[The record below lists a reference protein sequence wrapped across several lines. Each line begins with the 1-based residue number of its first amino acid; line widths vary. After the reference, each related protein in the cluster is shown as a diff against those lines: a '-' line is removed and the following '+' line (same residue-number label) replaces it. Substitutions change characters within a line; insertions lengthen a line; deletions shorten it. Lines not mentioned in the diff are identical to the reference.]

1 MISNIDKTESER
13 LNQKLRDIVTGKYQ
27 SPAKQRNNFFSTNL
41 NHVQNED
48 SNLSIV
54 PNGTKDSNGVKHYT
68 LEKNAPAYLP
78 GAEKLFTV
86 RNNIVENQIKSIN
99 KQSERN
105 EYYTQKYK
113 DTPKT
118 YEGYMNHA
126 AYVGDDEKRWL
137 EEQAAQYATA
147 DDLKKKY
154 NENNAEMVY
163 LSKAQDNLL
172 NKMKEVDEGG
182 IEYGKYA
189 NKYGKLQIQRD
200 EIALEQKTLPYKISE
215 QARITA
221 INERNKYYSEKYK
234 DTPKTYEGYMK
245 HAQYVSSDEREWLE
259 KQAEQYATPEDYK
272 KEADKASADYNYLN
286 SIKADVQGNGGVAS
300 NKLEDLISEANT
312 NYNKYKSSARKKE
325 YEEKTKDIIEGDARV
340 RSIVQQ
346 YYAYQKNS
354 EQRKSDNGEAVRID
368 LKSGNKYTP
377 EQEQRIVENFN
388 NLANEGYDPKALYTY
403 YDRAMQEQASIENL
417 QKIQQDAM
425 NNPVGASAWSV
436 LDNAVGSVGDAFKYI
451 GAGIAEGVTGEYQWI
466 NTYDT
471 AAARVNTVRSTVSDK
486 IGADI
491 GNETAGKVASFLYQT
506 GMSLADFAAT
516 LPLNLVPGVGTG
528 LQMVLL
534 STEAGTAAAK
544 DAYEN
549 TGKAS
554 NALMTGVAAGIA
566 EAFFE
571 KFSIENLKAFEAVS
585 PDSLKSVLKNA
596 GKQMFT
602 EASEEGLTTI
612 ANTMTDCIINGNM
625 SSIALEYQGYIDEG
639 YTKEEA
645 TAKCA
650 ENFGKQVLLDAAGGA
665 VSGGVLGGT
674 VSGIS
679 YAKGKINSN
688 IDMKKSAEEIGK
700 EVMSDE
706 NFDINLLLEQAKNSS
721 NEKAENIA
729 KSIEK
734 KMSGNKNYKVNSV
747 DVGNLMKLIGAES
760 LKNTISENTDVKND
774 GVAANEENINTISKE
789 EITEHIKYN
798 FGNSHKNGITATDNK
813 GKSVVIVGFE
823 SSARYYGEADNK
835 VRVIA
840 DDGRVYNADS
850 LTFNLP
856 EYQSLINAAKN
867 FDTNGAGTL
876 VQEYGDYVNYKGK
889 ESNINNYIDTFTQ
902 LYEAGKMGAR
912 YNRVAAMKY
921 YGKYIDAIGPQRA
934 MLAVEAGNKD
944 SDLFFNNEEK
954 LARIDRSS
962 NVKANVYVEKSA
974 EETVNLNEGTRLA
987 LEKLSEM
994 TGKEIILT
1002 ADMDENGRI
1011 DFRNGKIYI
1020 RASLDGNYIL
1030 PVAMHESMHSFRR
1043 ESPKDYRLI
1052 RNFVVDYL
1060 YASGHDVM
1068 KMADNVKINYGD
1080 RLTTNEDCIEEI
1092 VCNSIMA
1099 IAGDESAMHKALQ
1112 VAKADEGVLQKLA
1125 NAIKN
1130 LASKI
1135 KEFIITHTTNEAA
1148 QAFVNDVKALDK
1160 LAEMFSDAADNIKA
1174 KSEEVITN
1182 EQKNNTG
1189 KGVEN
1194 VKYSIDKHFAEKY
1207 DKWDKKSTGF
1217 AFRVGSTS
1225 RVLRKLGVN
1234 NKDIT
1239 WDSSKIIKIKEKHPE
1254 MTDSIIKQVPNIL
1267 ENPII
1272 VMESNTVNGR
1282 LVLFGDVYDSK
1293 NNPVLVA
1300 LELNPTDRGGKNLN
1314 VIKVAS
1320 AYGKEK
1326 NLQNFINKSKILY
1339 VEPNKKR
1346 THMWL
1351 RVNRLQLPLL
1361 SSSTYGFFNNSISQN
1376 SKNVNTKN
1384 DESSNDIKYSMGGL
1398 KAETADKS
1406 ALEKAMELEKDG
1418 TDSEKIRK
1426 ETGWFKGYDGK
1437 WRFEIDNSELEFKT
1451 DIEKNRAAAIELA
1464 KMKVKSAELEEKIV
1478 NNTATKAEENEYY
1491 NLDEKMIEYRKGVK
1505 LSDVINHPKLFEAYP
1520 QLKNVDVYYEISSV
1534 NRGVYSS
1541 NGNVIMLNP
1550 MHTIDE
1556 QKEAIIHEIQHAIQR
1571 IEDFANGSNLE
1582 YWKNLGY
1589 SDEEAMAMYYNTA
1602 GEREARDVSARRDY
1616 NAEQRKNIR
1625 PDIDRKDVVFAN
1637 SGDPVYSADENI
1649 MQNDFE
1655 EKVDQIENN
1664 TYNSNDVVIMGRTPK
1679 VLQDIGFNSLPVA
1692 MTKNHIYS
1700 VAVSEARA
1708 KNEGRYKKNTNY
1720 HDLGFNT
1727 VKQIYNKISDPLMVI
1742 AHPDFTNKESRDST
1756 HKVIALVDLSV
1767 NNKQVIAP
1775 IVVDFESRYNKKII
1789 DVNLVATYFNKNNIH
1804 DLIKEAIAL
1813 ENNNQVGFY
1822 YLDKKRTQSIIKQKG
1837 YQLPSVLN
1845 NLSSNIIIRKID
1857 SNVNKKINK
1866 ITQSKQFVRWFGD
1879 WQNSPKSASKVVD
1892 GNGEPLVVYHQT
1904 GNDFTVF
1911 DTKHTGAGEF
1921 DSEMPTGIFMKPT
1934 SDNIGLSGNKQMALY
1949 ANIRNPLTVNNRAEL
1964 VRFYEQNID
1973 GYKEARDYIS
1983 SIDSEYKQKYEQAE
1997 AEEDAEY
2004 SKLWTAREQGKI
2016 TEDEYQKAIESN
2028 ALDEL
2033 EEEWHNKVNEASK
2046 EAKSLI
2052 DDYFRNSNYDGV
2064 IVNNDVG
2071 SFGRST
2077 KTYIAFENT
2086 QVKSA
2091 TDNIGTFDGKNP
2103 DIRYSI
2109 DDTKQEEVDFRK
2121 ALTRE
2126 EWASFYS
2133 SLNKYNQRD
2142 NLKISKNGIL
2152 IPDEH
2157 NTQDYKLVYY
2167 NGNYQSPKVLAV
2179 YKLKNFDYTIHDNQ
2193 MDFEELLN
2201 ELRRSDENDKYAKA
2215 ILANNTKVF
2224 GTVFERYGGHGWVT
2238 IDNTRESVSDR
2249 RNIKETADGAGT
2261 YENSEREVSGGLS
2274 EDKISDI
2281 RYAID
2286 DTLNDWLDDLP
2297 EGIDYEKVVEKN
2309 PVVAVAKIYNSAS
2322 KTAESGL
2329 RQSQNVRLEEKD
2341 YLRIADK
2348 IMDKYGIKGKYNPNY
2363 KQELA
2368 EQLTG
2373 FIEHI
2378 GEKGS
2383 NFTDVF
2389 EELVNDCKGGILLS
2403 GEYDTTLMKDERE
2416 FVLDLIHDKTLFI
2429 RPRDIQQ
2436 IEEDYGSVANYRKKM
2451 FGKTNVAIK
2460 TKESGRGYYI
2470 EDVIALVE
2478 EYYPYLLDENADG
2491 DMGYL
2496 WLENLVNNV
2505 LKPKYKNP
2513 YFDGENSFYE
2523 TPETATVQ
2531 MAFDCTTE
2539 IINQKTSRFKADKRA
2554 DKKLIRKLE
2563 TSQKEAVKLATEL
2576 AATKNKQYRQELK
2589 EAKERN
2595 TELWKT
2601 NSELRQQK
2609 NEEHRKRV
2617 EHARQMFRKNIKEK
2631 QKTREQR
2638 NKNAELRKQ
2647 NEAYRAI
2654 VASNYRTI
2662 REEYNEG
2669 RNKTLYIQKLG
2680 RMCDRLTKRLDGKAR
2695 NNEYIPDSLKGPIVD
2710 VLRCFTAKNAK
2721 GDTPAVFG
2729 EWNRIK
2735 EVGDRVADLEREY
2748 AKLNSGKNPKL
2759 DNQPASFFDITSI
2772 HYKADVM
2779 ERLSEL
2785 SQKLKGRNIYTLTS
2799 DELYAIYDTMQE
2811 LEESLKDA
2819 VQIIVDGKKQNFMAL
2834 ANTAIEE
2841 VKNNKSITDYSK
2853 MRNVVAAPFKQ
2864 LGKSYIT
2871 THLDPVRYGRM
2882 LSNYNDDSIIY
2893 KMFSDLHKGENH
2905 AIALQHEA
2913 ISRIKEVTIK
2923 YSDEVKKIQN
2933 EDVKEFDFRDVETGR
2948 RVPITQG
2955 VLLAI
2960 YLTDRQKSGHI
2971 HLLGGTDVS
2980 YGNKAKHFTVLPNFE
2995 LDNMKLKRTAKE
3007 HPNKVRF
3014 TASDLQNIES
3024 YVEKN
3029 KVLMELA
3036 SAISEVYNQTL
3047 KQEINEVSM
3056 AKYGMKIA
3064 TVKNYYPLQVY
3075 GDAGKYEKV
3084 LETESYDTRLKSRGF
3099 TKKREWSSTPIVI
3112 EDALR
3117 KYVKQ
3122 VREVSEYCGM
3132 VIPIENF
3139 KKVYN
3144 YSDGTQTLHS
3154 TIKDRYGVTAEH
3166 YIDKLI
3172 GDLQQRADTID
3183 NTFLDK
3189 IQSNF
3194 MGMKIAFNFGSMI
3207 KQVSAFPLANRYFGA
3222 KNVSLAAMNLF
3233 RNKVDFDLYDKYTSY
3248 LWYRKEGNGT
3258 VVGELSREMSLVN
3271 KWQDTFDFVGK
3282 MDNRVVASLLYAAEL
3297 HVEQTT
3303 DLKKGT
3309 DAFYREVARQ
3319 FEKCIDETQ
3328 PNNMVTSKPQYLRNK
3343 NLRRLS
3349 LNAFRSQNMA
3359 IGNTIFDSF
3368 FEMKAR
3374 MADDK
3379 INSTAESK
3387 ATKKAAVLK
3396 FVSCCSGAI
3405 SANLLL
3411 GALSLLSSICLY
3423 HRWDDLFDDEGNISA
3438 KNIGFSYIN
3447 EVLNGIF
3454 GSFAMGDYL
3463 YSAVSSVIDIGKT
3476 YYGLQ
3481 VMNVDSINDMVN
3493 DLISGK
3499 ALDALKTLLDCLG
3512 IPGTNFARFGSSIY
3526 AYYNDVAKG
3535 SGRIITDSKGNVV
3548 TDYLHYYIVED
3559 KKDGNSSR
3567 AEHYENMWKEI
3578 LIEEKGKTESE
3589 ATDYI
3594 KSKIVT
3600 ALSADDD
3607 IEEAGVAKANGN
3619 LADYEKYRQ
3628 KVIDYGFDSKD
3639 VQKAIDRFIKSE
3651 AKLVSEIEDNEDRK
3665 QELIDNGFNEKGA
3678 EFVINKINESKSY
3691 DETGSTSVFDDTSE
3705 ENELVMYS
3713 YSDLFD
3719 ALINGDTENYS
3730 MIENYLIEK
3739 GGKTKQEIKSAMRS
3753 TSRTDKLWGEYIEAS
3768 TGNDRQRTRELVTQ
3782 LTRIYGSWENAKTA
3796 LKKYQNKIK

>member
-86 RNNIVENQIKSIN
+86 RNNIVKNQIESIN

-105 EYYTQKYK
+105 EYYTQ
-113 DTPKT
+113 
-118 YEGYMNHA
+118 
-126 AYVGDDEKRWL
+126 
-137 EEQAAQYATA
+137 
-147 DDLKKKY
+147 
-154 NENNAEMVY
+154 
-163 LSKAQDNLL
+163 
-172 NKMKEVDEGG
+172 
-182 IEYGKYA
+182 
-189 NKYGKLQIQRD
+189 
-200 EIALEQKTLPYKISE
+200 
-215 QARITA
+215 
-221 INERNKYYSEKYK
+221 KYK

-259 KQAEQYATPEDYK
+259 KQAEQYATAEDYKKEADKAKADYNYYKNLYVKNTEKTIDALAIQKQAGFLDSGAKIEKRMNEARDSERIAESKGKEKYYEEKYKDTPKTYEGYMQYAPYVGEEERQWLESQADEFATSEDYK

-354 EQRKSDNGEAVRID
+354 EQRKSDNDEAVRID

-451 GAGIAEGVTGEYQWI
+451 GAGIAEEVTGEYQWI

-471 AAARVNTVRSTVSDK
+471 AAARVNTVRSTVSEK

-612 ANTMTDCIINGNM
+612 ANTLTDSIINGNM

-679 YAKGKINSN
+679 YAKGKINTN

-721 NEKAENIA
+721 NEKAESIA

-734 KMSGNKNYKVNSV
+734 KMSKNENYKVDSV

-774 GVAANEENINTISKE
+774 GVTANEENINTISKE

-856 EYQSLINAAKN
+856 EYQSLMNAAKN

-876 VQEYGDYVNYKGK
+876 VQEYGDYVNFKGK
-889 ESNINNYIDTFTQ
+889 ESDINNYIDTFTQ

-974 EETVNLNEGTRLA
+974 EEMVNLDEGTRLA

-1043 ESPKDYRLI
+1043 ESSKDYRLI

-1160 LAEMFSDAADNIKA
+1160 LAEMFSNAADNIKA

-1189 KGVEN
+1189 KGVES

-1207 DKWDKKSTGF
+1207 DKWDKKSRIISF
-1217 AFRVGSTS
+1217 SVGSTS
-1225 RVLRKLGVN
+1225 SVLRKLGVD
-1234 NKDIT
+1234 NKKIT

-1300 LELNPTDRGGKNLN
+1300 LELNPTEKGGKSLN

-1351 RVNRLQLPLL
+1351 KVNRLQLPLL

-1556 QKEAIIHEIQHAIQR
+1556 QKEAIIHEIQHAIQG
-1571 IEDFANGSNLE
+1571 IENFANGSNLE

-1602 GEREARDVSARRDY
+1602 GEREARDASARRDY

-1637 SGDPVYSADENI
+1637 SGDAGYLTDKDFTKYDNLETLDDKEIKVYNKRGWAYGLFNREDMKLLNEKFSELDRRLNSRTDNMLADGTRIVE
-1649 MQNDFE
+1649 
-1655 EKVDQIENN
+1655 VNN
-1664 TYNSNDVVIMGRTPK
+1664 KIVSIGGTYNDPE
-1679 VLQDIGFNSLPVA
+1679 
-1692 MTKNHIYS
+1692 IYS
-1700 VAVSEARA
+1700 VFEINAYHEYEAERIKDDIKYVQTGNGRNRYSFEELGKLIENYKGKENVRFYSSTDYSYIRGRTEKGARA
-1708 KNEGRYKKNTNY
+1708 ISTGDFSRYGY
-1720 HDLGFNT
+1720 
-1727 VKQIYNKISDPLMVI
+1727 
-1742 AHPDFTNKESRDST
+1742 NKES
-1756 HKVIALVDLSV
+1756 
-1767 NNKQVIAP
+1767 
-1775 IVVDFESRYNKKII
+1775 
-1789 DVNLVATYFNKNNIH
+1789 NIR
-1804 DLIKEAIAL
+1804 
-1813 ENNNQVGFY
+1813 G
-1822 YLDKKRTQSIIKQKG
+1822 
-1837 YQLPSVLN
+1837 
-1845 NLSSNIIIRKID
+1845 
-1857 SNVNKKINK
+1857 
-1866 ITQSKQFVRWFGD
+1866 
-1879 WQNSPKSASKVVD
+1879 
-1892 GNGEPLVVYHQT
+1892 
-1904 GNDFTVF
+1904 
-1911 DTKHTGAGEF
+1911 
-1921 DSEMPTGIFMKPT
+1921 T
-1934 SDNIGLSGNKQMALY
+1934 SD
-1949 ANIRNPLTVNNRAEL
+1949 ANAKGEVSA
-1964 VRFYEQNID
+1964 VQ
-1973 GYKEARDYIS
+1973 
-1983 SIDSEYKQKYEQAE
+1983 
-1997 AEEDAEY
+1997 
-2004 SKLWTAREQGKI
+2004 
-2016 TEDEYQKAIESN
+2016 
-2028 ALDEL
+2028 LDEDTSDI
-2033 EEEWHNKVNEASK
+2033 K
-2046 EAKSLI
+2046 
-2052 DDYFRNSNYDGV
+2052 Y
-2064 IVNNDVG
+2064 
-2071 SFGRST
+2071 
-2077 KTYIAFENT
+2077 
-2086 QVKSA
+2086 A
-2091 TDNIGTFDGKNP
+2091 TD
-2103 DIRYSI
+2103 
-2109 DDTKQEEVDFRK
+2109 DT
-2121 ALTRE
+2121 
-2126 EWASFYS
+2126 
-2133 SLNKYNQRD
+2133 
-2142 NLKISKNGIL
+2142 I
-2152 IPDEH
+2152 
-2157 NTQDYKLVYY
+2157 
-2167 NGNYQSPKVLAV
+2167 
-2179 YKLKNFDYTIHDNQ
+2179 
-2193 MDFEELLN
+2193 
-2201 ELRRSDENDKYAKA
+2201 
-2215 ILANNTKVF
+2215 
-2224 GTVFERYGGHGWVT
+2224 
-2238 IDNTRESVSDR
+2238 
-2249 RNIKETADGAGT
+2249 
-2261 YENSEREVSGGLS
+2261 
-2274 EDKISDI
+2274 
-2281 RYAID
+2281 
-2286 DTLNDWLDDLP
+2286 NDWLDDESTP
-2297 EGIDYEKVVEKN
+2297 QGIDFDKAVEKN
-2309 PVVAVAKIYNSAS
+2309 PVIAVAKIYKSAAQ
-2322 KTAESGL
+2322 TAKSGL
-2329 RQSQNVRLEEKD
+2329 AQGKNVKLDEKE
-2341 YLRIADK
+2341 YLRIAGS
-2348 IMDKYGIKGKYNPNY
+2348 IMQTYGIKGKYNPNY
-2363 KQELA
+2363 KKELA
-2368 EQLTG
+2368 SQLKN
-2373 FIEHI
+2373 FVDSI
-2378 GEKGS
+2378 GKKDA
-2383 NFTDVF
+2383 NFTDLF

-2403 GEYDTTLMKDERE
+2403 GEYDTTLMREERE
-2416 FVLDLIHDKTLFI
+2416 FVLDMLQGKVLLIK
-2429 RPRDIQQ
+2429 PRDVQQ
-2436 IEEDYGSVANYRKKM
+2436 IEKDYGSVANYRKKM
-2451 FGKTNVAIK
+2451 FGKTYVAVK
-2460 TKESGRGYYI
+2460 NKESGKGYYI
-2470 EDVIALVE
+2470 EDVITHIE
-2478 EYYPYLLDENADG
+2478 ENYPYLLNENADG

-2496 WLENLVNNV
+2496 WLEDLVNNV

-2513 YFDGENSFYE
+2513 YFEGENSFYE
-2523 TPETATVQ
+2523 TPETAAIQ
-2531 MAFDCTTE
+2531 MAFECASE
-2539 IINQKTSRFKADKRA
+2539 IINAKTEKLKADTKA
-2554 DKKLIRKLE
+2554 DKKLIKEIE
-2563 TSQKEAVKLATEL
+2563 TSQKEAINIATEI
-2576 AATKNKQYRQELK
+2576 AEAKNKQYRQELK

-2595 TELWKT
+2595 IKLWKR
-2601 NSELRQQK
+2601 NAKLSQEK
-2609 NEEHRKRV
+2609 KEEHRKRV
-2617 EHARQMFRKNIKEK
+2617 EHSRELFSRLNKEK
-2631 QKTREQR
+2631 SKVRVEKNKNVYR
-2638 NKNAELRKQ
+2638 NKII
-2647 NEAYRAI
+2647 EAQKAI
-2654 VASNYRTI
+2654 IASHYKTI
-2662 REEYNEG
+2662 REEYNEN
-2669 RNKTLYIQKLG
+2669 REKTLYLNKLG
-2680 RMCDRLTKRLDGKAR
+2680 KMCDRLTKRLDGKAK
-2695 NNEYIPDSLKGPIVD
+2695 NNEYIPDNLKGPIID
-2710 VLRCFTAKNAK
+2710 VLSCFTVKNAKNA
-2721 GDTPAVFG
+2721 TPGYFG
-2729 EWNRIK
+2729 EWNRLK
-2735 EVGDRVADLEREY
+2735 EVGERVAELESAYRE
-2748 AKLNSGKNPKL
+2748 LNKDKSANEEKSKS
-2759 DNQPASFFDITSI
+2759 SFIDIESI
-2772 HYKADVM
+2772 HYKVGVM
-2779 ERLSEL
+2779 KQLEN
-2785 SQKLKGRNIYTLTS
+2785 LKALVKGHNIYTLTS
-2799 DELYAIYDTMQE
+2799 NELVAIYDTMQM
-2811 LEESLKDA
+2811 LDESLKDA
-2819 VQIIVDGKKQNFMAL
+2819 VQIIVDGRKQNFMVL
-2834 ANTAIEE
+2834 ADEAMQE
-2841 VKNNKSITDYSK
+2841 VKNNKARVDYSK
-2853 MRNVVAAPFKQ
+2853 MKNVLAAPAKQ
-2864 LGKSYIT
+2864 LGKSFVA

-2882 LSNYNDDSIIY
+2882 LSNYHDDSIIY
-2893 KMFSDLHKGENH
+2893 KLFSGLHEGENK
-2905 AIALQHEA
+2905 AITIQQKA
-2913 ISRIKEVTIK
+2913 ISRIKEVTLKYEKEIK
-2923 YSDEVKKIQN
+2923 GIQN
-2933 EDVKEFDFRDVETGR
+2933 EDVKEFDFRDAVTGK
-2948 RVPITQG
+2948 RVPITKG

-2971 HLLGGTDVS
+2971 HLLGGTEET
-2980 YGNKAKHFTVLPNFE
+2980 YANKAGHYTVLPNLE
-2995 LDNMKLKRTAKE
+2995 LSNKNLKRTANE
-3007 HPNKVRF
+3007 NSHKVRF
-3014 TASDLQNIES
+3014 NVESLKRIEKYVQND
-3024 YVEKN
+3024 

-3036 SAISEVYNQTL
+3036 TAISEVYNQTL

-3064 TVKNYYPLQVY
+3064 TVKDYYPLQVY
-3075 GDAGKYEKV
+3075 RDAGKYEKN
-3084 LETESYDTRLKSRGF
+3084 LETEFHDTRLKSRGF
-3099 TKKREWSSTPIVI
+3099 TKQRQWSATPIVI
-3112 EDALR
+3112 DDALR
-3117 KYVKQ
+3117 NFVKQ
-3122 VREVSEYCGM
+3122 VKSVSEYCGLL
-3132 VIPIENF
+3132 IPIENF

-3144 YSDGTQTLHS
+3144 YSDGSATLHS
-3154 TIKDRYGVTAEH
+3154 TIKERYGVSAEH

-3172 GDLQQRADTID
+3172 GDLQNRADTTDRTI
-3183 NTFLDK
+3183 LDK

-3233 RNKVDFDLYDKYTSY
+3233 RNKVDFDLYNKYTSY

-3258 VVGELSREMSLVN
+3258 VIGELSKEMSLTN
-3271 KWQDTFDFVGK
+3271 KGMGFLDIVSK
-3282 MDNRVVASLLYAAEL
+3282 MDNRVVSSLLYAAEL

-3319 FEKCIDETQ
+3319 FEKCIDESQ
-3328 PNNMVTSKPQYLRNK
+3328 PNNMITSKPQYLRNK
-3343 NLRRLS
+3343 ALRLLS

-3359 IGNTIFDSF
+3359 IGNTMLDSF
-3368 FEMKAR
+3368 LEMKAR
-3374 MADDK
+3374 MNDYK
-3379 INSTAESK
+3379 NNSTVEA
-3387 ATKKAAVLK
+3387 KKARKEAILK
-3396 FVSCCSGAI
+3396 FVSCCAGAFC
-3405 SANLLL
+3405 SHLLL
-3411 GALSLLSSICLY
+3411 AALSLLSMAGLY

-3438 KNIGFSYIN
+3438 KNIGLSYIN

-3463 YSAVSSVIDIGKT
+3463 YDAVSSAIDKDKT
-3476 YYGLQ
+3476 FYGLQ
-3481 VMNVDSINDMVN
+3481 VMSVDSINDMIQNITSGKYWEFLKVFADCVGVPWTN
-3493 DLISGK
+3493 ISRLRISGM
-3499 ALDALKTLLDCLG
+3499 AYLKDL
-3512 IPGTNFARFGSSIY
+3512 TN
-3526 AYYNDVAKG
+3526 
-3535 SGRIITDSKGNVV
+3535 GRIITDNKGNVN

-3559 KKDGNSSR
+3559 KKSGNDTR

-3678 EFVINKINESKSY
+3678 EFVINKINESKSD

>member
-54 PNGTKDSNGVKHYT
+54 PNGMKDSNGVKHYT

-86 RNNIVENQIKSIN
+86 RNNIVENQIESIN

-215 QARITA
+215 QARITE
-221 INERNKYYSEKYK
+221 INERNKFYSEKYK
-234 DTPKTYEGYMK
+234 DTPKTYEGYM
-245 HAQYVSSDEREWLE
+245 QYAPYVGEEERQWLE
-259 KQAEQYATPEDYK
+259 SQADEFATSEDYRKSAEKAQGELNYLTHLSHITGFKAEITGDKSAYNPKVQNRIEDADAKVKEYKDKAEQ
-272 KEADKASADYNYLN
+272 
-286 SIKADVQGNGGVAS
+286 
-300 NKLEDLISEANT
+300 
-312 NYNKYKSSARKKE
+312 KE

-354 EQRKSDNGEAVRID
+354 EQRKSDNDEAVRID

-436 LDNAVGSVGDAFKYI
+436 LDNVVGSVGDAFKYI
-451 GAGIAEGVTGEYQWI
+451 GAGIAEDVTGEKQWI

-491 GNETAGKVASFLYQT
+491 GNETAGKVSSFLYQT

-534 STEAGTAAAK
+534 SSEAGTAAAK
-544 DAYEN
+544 ESYDN
-549 TGKAS
+549 TGSASKALS
-554 NALMTGVAAGIA
+554 TGIWAGIA

-571 KFSIENLKAFEAVS
+571 KFSIEKTKYFASVT
-585 PDSLKSVLKNA
+585 PDSVKSIFKNA

-602 EASEEGLTTI
+602 ELTEEGLTTI
-612 ANTMTDCIINGNM
+612 ANTMTDCIINGDM

-639 YTKEEA
+639 YTKDEA

-650 ENFGKQVLLDAAGGA
+650 GSFVKQVLLDAAGGA

-679 YAKGKINSN
+679 YAKGKINTN

-721 NEKAENIA
+721 NEKAESIA

-774 GVAANEENINTISKE
+774 GVTANEGNINTVSKE

-856 EYQSLINAAKN
+856 EYQSLMNAAKN

-876 VQEYGDYVNYKGK
+876 VQEYGDYVNFKGK
-889 ESNINNYIDTFTQ
+889 ESDINNYIDTFTQ

-1160 LAEMFSDAADNIKA
+1160 LAEMFSNAADNIKA

-1194 VKYSIDKHFAEKY
+1194 VKYSINKGFAKEY
-1207 DKWDKKSTGF
+1207 DNWDKKSTGF
-1217 AFRVGSTS
+1217 AFKVGTTST
-1225 RVLRKLGVN
+1225 VLHKLGVN
-1234 NKDIT
+1234 NKTIY
-1239 WDSSKIIKIKEKHPE
+1239 WDATKIKKIKEKHPE

-1272 VMESNTVNGR
+1272 VMESNTVSGR

-1300 LELNPTDRGGKNLN
+1300 LELNPTEKGGKSLN
-1314 VIKVAS
+1314 IIKIAS
-1320 AYGKEK
+1320 AYGKDVD
-1326 NLQNFINKSKILY
+1326 LQGFINKSKILY
-1339 VEPNKKR
+1339 VEPNKER
-1346 THMWL
+1346 THNWL
-1351 RVNRLQLPLL
+1351 SVNRLKLPLP
-1361 SSSTYGFFNNSISQN
+1361 STRFGFFNNSISQN
-1376 SKNVNTKN
+1376 SQNVNTKN

-1556 QKEAIIHEIQHAIQR
+1556 QKEAIIHEIQHAIQG
-1571 IEDFANGSNLE
+1571 IENFANGSNLE

-1637 SGDPVYSADENI
+1637 SGDAGYSADENI

-1911 DTKHTGAGEF
+1911 DTKHTGAGAF

-1973 GYKEARDYIS
+1973 GYKEAREDINN
-1983 SIDSEYKQKYEQAE
+1983 IDSEYEQKYENAE
-1997 AEEDAEY
+1997 AEADAEY

-2028 ALDEL
+2028 KLDEL
-2033 EEEWHNKVNEASK
+2033 EEEWHNKANEASK
-2046 EAKSLI
+2046 KAKSLI

-2077 KTYIAFENT
+2077 KTYIAFSNT

-2091 TDNIGTFDGKNP
+2091 TDNIGTFDGKN
-2103 DIRYSI
+2103 
-2109 DDTKQEEVDFRK
+2109 
-2121 ALTRE
+2121 
-2126 EWASFYS
+2126 
-2133 SLNKYNQRD
+2133 
-2142 NLKISKNGIL
+2142 
-2152 IPDEH
+2152 
-2157 NTQDYKLVYY
+2157 
-2167 NGNYQSPKVLAV
+2167 
-2179 YKLKNFDYTIHDNQ
+2179 
-2193 MDFEELLN
+2193 
-2201 ELRRSDENDKYAKA
+2201 
-2215 ILANNTKVF
+2215 
-2224 GTVFERYGGHGWVT
+2224 
-2238 IDNTRESVSDR
+2238 
-2249 RNIKETADGAGT
+2249 
-2261 YENSEREVSGGLS
+2261 
-2274 EDKISDI
+2274 SDI
-2281 RYAID
+2281 RYAVD
-2286 DTLNDWLDDLP
+2286 DTINDWLDDESTP
-2297 EGIDYEKVVEKN
+2297 QGIDYEKAVEKN
-2309 PVVAVAKIYNSAS
+2309 PVIAVAKIYKSAAQ
-2322 KTAESGL
+2322 TAKSGL
-2329 RQSQNVRLEEKD
+2329 AQGKNVKLDEKE
-2341 YLRIADK
+2341 YLRIAGS
-2348 IMDKYGIKGKYNPNY
+2348 IMQTYGIKGKYNPNY
-2363 KQELA
+2363 KKELA
-2368 EQLTG
+2368 SQLKN
-2373 FIEHI
+2373 FVDSI
-2378 GEKGS
+2378 GKKDA
-2383 NFTDVF
+2383 NFTDLF
-2389 EELVNDCKGGILLS
+2389 EEFVNDCKGGILLS
-2403 GEYDTTLMKDERE
+2403 GEYDTTLMREERE

-2429 RPRDIQQ
+2429 RPRDIQL
-2436 IEEDYGSVANYRKKM
+2436 IEEDYGSIANYRKKM
-2451 FGKTNVAIK
+2451 FGKTYVAVK
-2460 TKESGRGYYI
+2460 NKESGKGYYI
-2470 EDVIALVE
+2470 EDVITHIE
-2478 EYYPYLLDENADG
+2478 ENYPYLLNENADG

-2496 WLENLVNNV
+2496 WLEDLVNNV

-2513 YFDGENSFYE
+2513 YFEGENSFYE
-2523 TPETATVQ
+2523 TPETAAIQ
-2531 MAFDCTTE
+2531 MAFECASE
-2539 IINQKTSRFKADKRA
+2539 IINAKAEKLKADTKA
-2554 DKKLIRKLE
+2554 DKKLIKEFE
-2563 TSQKEAVKLATEL
+2563 TSQKEAINIATEI
-2576 AATKNKQYRQELK
+2576 AEAKNKQYRQELK

-2595 TELWKT
+2595 IKLWKR
-2601 NSELRQQK
+2601 NAKLSQEK
-2609 NEEHRKRV
+2609 KEEHRKRV
-2617 EHARQMFRKNIKEK
+2617 EHSRELFSRLNKEK
-2631 QKTREQR
+2631 SKVRVEK
-2638 NKNAELRKQ
+2638 NKNAYRNKII
-2647 NEAYRAI
+2647 EAQKAI
-2654 VASNYRTI
+2654 IASHYKTI

-2669 RNKTLYIQKLG
+2669 RNKTEYLHKLG
-2680 RMCDRLTKRLDGKAR
+2680 RMCDRLTKRLDGKAK
-2695 NNEYIPDSLKGPIVD
+2695 NNEYIPDNLKGPIID
-2710 VLRCFTAKNAK
+2710 VLSCFNVKDAKNA
-2721 GDTPAVFG
+2721 TPGYFG

-2735 EVGDRVADLEREY
+2735 EVGERVDELAKEYNNMKPEPTPSTDLE
-2748 AKLNSGKNPKL
+2748 KNLEKKEKEKPQ
-2759 DNQPASFFDITSI
+2759 NTFIDIESI
-2772 HYKADVM
+2772 SYKEPVNK
-2779 ERLSEL
+2779 
-2785 SQKLKGRNIYTLTS
+2785 QLKNLAEMLEGQNIYTLTS
-2799 DELYAIYDTMQE
+2799 HELSAIYDTMKM
-2811 LEESLKDA
+2811 LDESLRDA
-2819 VQIIVDGKKQNFMAL
+2819 VQIIVDGRKQNFKEL
-2834 ANTAIEE
+2834 ANEAMQE
-2841 VKNNKSITDYSK
+2841 VKNNKARVDYSK
-2853 MRNVVAAPFKQ
+2853 MKNVLAAPAKQ
-2864 LGKSYIT
+2864 LGKSFVA

-2882 LSNYNDDSIIY
+2882 LSNYHDDSIIY
-2893 KMFSDLHKGENH
+2893 KLFSGLHEGENK
-2905 AIALQHEA
+2905 AITIQQKA
-2913 ISRIKEVTIK
+2913 ISRIKEVTLKYEKEIK
-2923 YSDEVKKIQN
+2923 GIQN

-2948 RVPITQG
+2948 RVPITKG

-2971 HLLGGTDVS
+2971 HLLGGTEET
-2980 YGNKAKHFTVLPNFE
+2980 YANEARHYTVLPNLE
-2995 LDNMKLKRTAKE
+2995 LSNKKLKRTANE
-3007 HPNKVRF
+3007 NSHKVRF
-3014 TASDLQNIES
+3014 NVESLKRIEKYVQND
-3024 YVEKN
+3024 

-3036 SAISEVYNQTL
+3036 TAISEVYNQTL

-3064 TVKNYYPLQVY
+3064 TVKDYYPLKV
-3075 GDAGKYEKV
+3075 DPNAGKYEKN
-3084 LETESYDTRLKSRGF
+3084 LKTEFHDTRLKSRGF
-3099 TKKREWSSTPIVI
+3099 TKQRQWSATPIVI
-3112 EDALR
+3112 DDTLR
-3117 KYVKQ
+3117 NFVKQ
-3122 VREVSEYCGM
+3122 VKSVSEYCGLL
-3132 VIPIENF
+3132 IPIENF

-3144 YSDGTQTLHS
+3144 YSDGSATLQS
-3154 TIKDRYGVTAEH
+3154 TIKERYGVSAEH

-3189 IQSNF
+3189 IQSNY

-3233 RNKVDFDLYDKYTSY
+3233 RNKVDFDLYNKYTSY

-3258 VVGELSREMSLVN
+3258 VIGELSKEMSLTSKGMGFLDIVS
-3271 KWQDTFDFVGK
+3271 K
-3282 MDNRVVASLLYAAEL
+3282 MDNRVVSSLLYAAEL

-3328 PNNMVTSKPQYLRNK
+3328 PNNMVTSKPQYMRNK

-3387 ATKKAAVLK
+3387 AAKKAAVLK

-3411 GALSLLSSICLY
+3411 GALSVLSSVILY
-3423 HRWDDLFDDEGNISA
+3423 HHWDDLFDDEGNISGQKIA
-3438 KNIGFSYIN
+3438 LNYLD

-3463 YSAVSSVIDIGKT
+3463 YSAVSSAIDIGKT

-3481 VMNVDSINDMVN
+3481 AMSVDSINDMVK

-3499 ALDALKTLLDCLG
+3499 ALDALKTLIDCLG
-3512 IPGTNFARFGSSIY
+3512 YPGTNFARFGSSIY

-3567 AEHYENMWKEI
+3567 AEYYESMWKEI
-3578 LIEEKGKTESE
+3578 LMDKGKTESE
-3589 ATDYI
+3589 ATSYI
-3594 KSKIVT
+3594 KNKIVT

-3628 KVIDYGFDSKD
+3628 KVIDCGFDSKD

-3678 EFVINKINESKSY
+3678 EFVINKINESKSD

-3705 ENELVMYS
+3705 ENELVMYR

-3739 GGKTKQEIKSAMRS
+3739 GGKTKKEIKSAMRS

-3782 LTRIYGSWENAKTA
+3782 LTRIYGSWDNAKTA

>member
-27 SPAKQRNNFFSTNL
+27 SPAKQRNNFFSTHL
-41 NHVQNED
+41 D
-48 SNLSIV
+48 SVGGEHSQSADISVISSAQQKFNA
-54 PNGTKDSNGVKHYT
+54 TGV
-68 LEKNAPAYLP
+68 LP
-78 GAEKLFTV
+78 GAEKILTMTDILAQAQAKGQE
-86 RNNIVENQIKSIN
+86 NIEKKNA
-99 KQSERN
+99 
-105 EYYTQKYK
+105 YY
-113 DTPKT
+113 
-118 YEGYMNHA
+118 A
-126 AYVGDDEKRWL
+126 
-137 EEQAAQYATA
+137 
-147 DDLKKKY
+147 
-154 NENNAEMVY
+154 
-163 LSKAQDNLL
+163 
-172 NKMKEVDEGG
+172 
-182 IEYGKYA
+182 
-189 NKYGKLQIQRD
+189 
-200 EIALEQKTLPYKISE
+200 
-215 QARITA
+215 
-221 INERNKYYSEKYK
+221 EKYK

-245 HAQYVSSDEREWLE
+245 HAQYVSSDERKWLE
-259 KQAEQYATPEDYK
+259 KQAEQYATAEDYK
-272 KEADKASADYNYLN
+272 KEADRAKADYNYYKNL
-286 SIKADVQGNGGVAS
+286 DVKNIEKTIDALAIQKQAGFLDSRAKIEKRMNEAQ
-300 NKLEDLISEANT
+300 DSERIAESKMKEKV
-312 NYNKYKSSARKKE
+312 YAEKYKDTPKTYEGYMKHAPYVSEEERQWLESQADEFATSEDYKKEIEKAKAEHAYLYNIYKENESNGTTASKSDAKVEDSIISKLNEISKYESKLRKKE

-354 EQRKSDNGEAVRID
+354 EQRNSDNDEAVRID

-451 GAGIAEGVTGEYQWI
+451 GAGVAEEVTGEYQWI

-544 DAYEN
+544 DAYEK

-571 KFSIENLKAFEAVS
+571 KFSIENLKAF
-585 PDSLKSVLKNA
+585 KSVAPGSVKSILKNA

-612 ANTMTDCIINGNM
+612 ANTLTDSIINGDM
-625 SSIALEYQGYIDEG
+625 SAIALEYQGYIDEG
-639 YTKEEA
+639 YSEEEA
-645 TAKCA
+645 TLKCA
-650 ENFGKQVLLDAAGGA
+650 ESFAKQVALDAAGGA
-665 VSGGVLGGT
+665 VSGGVLGGG
-674 VSGIS
+674 VSAVS
-679 YAKGKINSN
+679 YAQGKINSN
-688 IDMKKSAEEIGK
+688 IAIKKSAQELGQ
-700 EVMSDE
+700 EVMSGE
-706 NFDINLLLEQAKNSS
+706 EFDINVLLEQAKNSS

-734 KMSGNKNYKVNSV
+734 KMSKNENYKVDSV
-747 DVGNLMKLIGAES
+747 DVGNLVKLLETENISGAV
-760 LKNTISENTDVKND
+760 SENTDENEGENTGTEKK
-774 GVAANEENINTISKE
+774 ATANTESNETISKE
-789 EITEHIKYN
+789 KIEEHSKYK
-798 FGNSHKNGITATDNK
+798 FGSNHKNGLNATCRKGNK
-813 GKSVVIVGFE
+813 VVIVGVE
-823 SSARYYGEADNK
+823 SSSRAYGEADNK

-840 DDGRVYNADS
+840 SDGRVYNTDS

-856 EYQSLINAAKN
+856 EYNILMNAAKN

-876 VQEYGDYVNYKGK
+876 VQEYGDYVNFKG
-889 ESNINNYIDTFTQ
+889 EEGNVSNYISAYSE
-902 LYEAGKMGAR
+902 LYEAGKMGGS
-912 YNRVAAMKY
+912 YKRVANHKY
-921 YGKYIDAIGPQRA
+921 YAKYIDELGPQRA
-934 MLAVEAGNKD
+934 IQAVKAGNMD
-944 SDLFFNNEEK
+944 SDMFFSNEDK
-954 LARIDRSS
+954 LVRIDRSGD
-962 NVKANVYVEKSA
+962 VRANVMVEESA
-974 EETVNLNEGTRLA
+974 EGVVNLDEGTRLA

-994 TGKEIILT
+994 TGKDIILT

-1011 DFRNGKIYI
+1011 DRRDGKIYI
-1020 RASLDGNYIL
+1020 RATLNGNYIM
-1030 PVAMHESMHSFRR
+1030 PVAMHESMHSIRK
-1043 ESPKDYRLI
+1043 ESPKDYALI

-1060 YASGHDVM
+1060 FAKGNDVN
-1068 KMADNVKINYGD
+1068 KMID
-1080 RLTTNEDCIEEI
+1080 RVESLYKDKVSTREDCLEEI

-1099 IAGDESAMHKALQ
+1099 IAGDESAMKKALQ
-1112 VAKADEGVLQKLA
+1112 VAKAEKSILDKLA

-1130 LASKI
+1130 LAGKI
-1135 KEFIITHTTNEAA
+1135 KNFILTHTTNEAA
-1148 QAFVNDVKALDK
+1148 KTFVKDVEALDK
-1160 LAEMFSDAADNIKA
+1160 LAEMFSNAADNIKA

-1189 KGVEN
+1189 KGVDI
-1194 VKYSIDKHFAEKY
+1194 KYSISDDVIKKFEIENINDYVHVQKQVLSTLNAENFFDDEGGKSKTVINK
-1207 DKWDKKSTGF
+1207 DSGMVIVINKKGIKETF
-1217 AFRVGSTS
+1217 
-1225 RVLRKLGVN
+1225 N
-1234 NKDIT
+1234 NKNYFNYSRNLKLAKLASIRKIPELIENGKLILDDEKNYHRNNSSIKYAYIVCETKINGKNANIKIT
-1239 WDSSKIIKIKEKHPE
+1239 VRKSPQNNKFWVHHIYIEKGTERTSAGTSKSSKTAFIP
-1254 MTDSIIKQVPNIL
+1254 
-1267 ENPII
+1267 
-1272 VMESNTVNGR
+1272 
-1282 LVLFGDVYDSK
+1282 FG
-1293 NNPVLVA
+1293 A
-1300 LELNPTDRGGKNLN
+1300 T
-1314 VIKVAS
+1314 
-1320 AYGKEK
+1320 
-1326 NLQNFINKSKILY
+1326 
-1339 VEPNKKR
+1339 
-1346 THMWL
+1346 
-1351 RVNRLQLPLL
+1351 
-1361 SSSTYGFFNNSISQN
+1361 NSISQSEN
-1376 SKNVNTKN
+1376 NVNTKN

-1398 KAETADKS
+1398 NAETADKS
-1406 ALEKAMELEKDG
+1406 ALEKAMKLEKDG

-1464 KMKVKSAELEEKIV
+1464 KMKAKSAEIEWKIV
-1478 NNTATKAEENEYY
+1478 NDTATEAEENEYY
-1491 NLDEKMIEYRKGVK
+1491 SLDEKMVQLRKWQK
-1505 LSDVINHPKLFEAYP
+1505 LSDVINHPKLFKAYP
-1520 QLKNVDVYYEISSV
+1520 QLKDVNVYYEISSL
-1534 NRGVYSS
+1534 NRGLYSS
-1541 NGNVIMLNP
+1541 KGNVIRLNP
-1550 MHTIDE
+1550 MCPIGE
-1556 QKEAIIHEIQHAIQR
+1556 QKEIIIHEIQHAIQR
-1571 IEDFANGSNLE
+1571 IEDFANGSSLE
-1582 YWKNLGY
+1582 YWENLGY

-1625 PDIDRKDVVFAN
+1625 PDIDRDDVVFAN
-1637 SGDPVYSADENI
+1637 SGESGYSSDENI
-1649 MQNDFE
+1649 MQDDFE
-1655 EKVDQIENN
+1655 NKVVYPNMDERQRAQILRNERIKLSSYDSKNALSPDDVASLENSVKRN
-1664 TYNSNDVVIMGRTPK
+1664 AFKILRELGTK
-1679 VLQDIGFNSLPVA
+1679 FNVY
-1692 MTKNHIYS
+1692 KNYTNENIELDFDYS
-1700 VAVSEARA
+1700 KSGLKESID
-1708 KNEGRYKKNTNY
+1708 KQGNITTNY
-1720 HDLGFNT
+1720 T
-1727 VKQIYNKISDPLMVI
+1727 
-1742 AHPDFTNKESRDST
+1742 DFAKM
-1756 HKVIALVDLSV
+1756 L
-1767 NNKQVIAP
+1767 
-1775 IVVDFESRYNKKII
+1775 
-1789 DVNLVATYFNKNNIH
+1789 
-1804 DLIKEAIAL
+1804 
-1813 ENNNQVGFY
+1813 
-1822 YLDKKRTQSIIKQKG
+1822 
-1837 YQLPSVLN
+1837 
-1845 NLSSNIIIRKID
+1845 
-1857 SNVNKKINK
+1857 
-1866 ITQSKQFVRWFGD
+1866 
-1879 WQNSPKSASKVVD
+1879 
-1892 GNGEPLVVYHQT
+1892 
-1904 GNDFTVF
+1904 TVF
-1911 DTKHTGAGEF
+1911 DDVIRNAVPIEVHTDKYVGTKRENPDLKYDYVLLSAFTDDNYIVPVELHIKEYKESYRINNKLYVSITLGKIKIE
-1921 DSEMPTGIFMKPT
+1921 
-1934 SDNIGLSGNKQMALY
+1934 DNIITGSLLKNNNKVANSVPLSSEVSIPQLVSEVNEKLGN
-1949 ANIRNPLTVNNRAEL
+1949 
-1964 VRFYEQNID
+1964 FY
-1973 GYKEARDYIS
+1973 
-1983 SIDSEYKQKYEQAE
+1983 KY
-1997 AEEDAEY
+1997 
-2004 SKLWTAREQGKI
+2004 LP
-2016 TEDEYQKAIESN
+2016 
-2028 ALDEL
+2028 DEL
-2033 EEEWHNKVNEASK
+2033 LSETQLKYKKIAAEKDRQRLSTMRNKTIQTEN
-2046 EAKSLI
+2046 KS
-2052 DDYFRNSNYDGV
+2052 
-2064 IVNNDVG
+2064 
-2071 SFGRST
+2071 
-2077 KTYIAFENT
+2077 
-2086 QVKSA
+2086 
-2091 TDNIGTFDGKNP
+2091 
-2103 DIRYSI
+2103 DIRYAI

-2142 NLKISKNGIL
+2142 NLRIGDNSIL
-2152 IPDEH
+2152 IPDD
-2157 NTQDYKLVYY
+2157 NNAYNYKLVCYRTDKNNIRVKNVYLIENYDY
-2167 NGNYQSPKVLAV
+2167 NIHSNEINVLQI
-2179 YKLKNFDYTIHDNQ
+2179 LSDYEG
-2193 MDFEELLN
+2193 EEYS
-2201 ELRRSDENDKYAKA
+2201 EKQTRA
-2215 ILANNTKVF
+2215 ILQNYTGMY
-2224 GTVFERYGGHGWVT
+2224 GTLFKRYNSVSRKFVKL
-2238 IDNTRESVSDR
+2238 TRESVSDR
-2249 RNIKETADGAGT
+2249 RNIKETADGAGA

-2281 RYAID
+2281 KYATD
-2286 DTLNDWLDDLP
+2286 DTINDWLDDESTP
-2297 EGIDYEKVVEKN
+2297 QGIDFDKAVEKN
-2309 PVVAVAKIYNSAS
+2309 PVIAVAKIYKSAAQ
-2322 KTAESGL
+2322 TAKSGL
-2329 RQSQNVRLEEKD
+2329 AQGKNVKLDEKE
-2341 YLRIADK
+2341 YLRIAGS
-2348 IMDKYGIKGKYNPNY
+2348 IMQTYGIKGKYNPNY
-2363 KQELA
+2363 KKELA
-2368 EQLTG
+2368 SQLKN
-2373 FIEHI
+2373 FVDSI
-2378 GEKGS
+2378 GKKDA
-2383 NFTDVF
+2383 NFTDLF

-2403 GEYDTTLMKDERE
+2403 GEYDTELMKGERE

-2436 IEEDYGSVANYRKKM
+2436 IEEDYGSVAKYRKKM

-2523 TPETATVQ
+2523 TPETAAVQ

-2563 TSQKEAVKLATEL
+2563 TSQNEAVKLATEL
-2576 AATKNKQYRQELK
+2576 AVTKNKQYRQELK

-2617 EHARQMFRKNIKEK
+2617 EHARQMFRKNLKEK

-2680 RMCDRLTKRLDGKAR
+2680 RMCDRLTKRLNGKAR
-2695 NNEYIPDSLKGPIVD
+2695 NNEYIPDNLKVPIVD
-2710 VLRCFTAKNAK
+2710 LLRCFTVKNEK
-2721 GDTPAVFG
+2721 GATPAVFG
-2729 EWNRIK
+2729 DWNRIK

-2748 AKLNSGKNPKL
+2748 AKLKSSKSPKL
-2759 DNQPASFFDITSI
+2759 ENQPASFFDITSI
-2772 HYKADVM
+2772 QYKADVM
-2779 ERLSEL
+2779 DRLSEL
-2785 SQKLKGRNIYTLTS
+2785 SLNLRGHNIYTLTS
-2799 DELYAIYDTMQE
+2799 YELYAIYDTMQE

-2819 VQIIVDGKKQNFMAL
+2819 VQIIVDGKKLNFMSL
-2834 ANTAIEE
+2834 ANEAIGE

-2871 THLDPVRYGRM
+2871 THLDPMRYGRM

-2933 EDVKEFDFRDVETGR
+2933 EDVKEFNFKDVETGR

-2971 HLLGGTDVS
+2971 HLLGGTDES
-2980 YGNKAKHFTVLPNFE
+2980 YGNKTEHFTVLPNFE

-3014 TASDLQNIES
+3014 TVSDLKNIEK
-3024 YVEKN
+3024 YVENN

-3183 NTFLDK
+3183 NTFLDT
-3189 IQSNF
+3189 IQSNY
-3194 MGMKIAFNFGSMI
+3194 MGMKIMFNMGSMI
-3207 KQVSAFPLANRYFGA
+3207 KQLSAFPLANRYFGA
-3222 KNVSLAAMNLF
+3222 KNVSLAALNLF
-3233 RNKVDFDLYDKYTSY
+3233 RNKVDFDLYNKYTSY

-3258 VVGELSREMSLVN
+3258 VVGELSREMSLVK

-3387 ATKKAAVLK
+3387 AAKKAAVLK

-3411 GALSLLSSICLY
+3411 GALSVLSSVILY
-3423 HRWDDLFDDEGNISA
+3423 HHWDDVCDDEGNISGEKIA
-3438 KNIGFSYIN
+3438 LNYLD
-3447 EVLNGIF
+3447 EVLNGIY

-3463 YSAVSSVIDIGKT
+3463 YSAVSSAIDIGKT

-3481 VMNVDSINDMVN
+3481 VMSVDSINDMVN
-3493 DLISGK
+3493 DVISGK

-3512 IPGTNFARFGSSIY
+3512 IPGTNIARFGSSIY

-3567 AEHYENMWKEI
+3567 AEYYESMWKEI
-3578 LIEEKGKTESE
+3578 LMDKGKTESE

-3628 KVIDYGFDSKD
+3628 KVIDCGFDSKD

-3651 AKLVSEIEDNEDRK
+3651 AKLVSEIEGEDERK
-3665 QELIDNGFNEKGA
+3665 QELMDNGFNENGT
-3678 EFVINKINESKSY
+3678 EYVLGKIETSQEYDDESKSTSAF
-3691 DETGSTSVFDDTSE
+3691 DETSGED
-3705 ENELVMYS
+3705 ELVMYS

-3719 ALINGDTENYS
+3719 ALINGDTENYDI
-3730 MIENYLIEK
+3730 IEKYMIEK
-3739 GGKTKQEIKSAMRS
+3739 GGKTKQEIESAMRS
-3753 TSRTDKLWGEYIEAS
+3753 ASRTDKVWAEYIEAS
-3768 TGNDRQRTRELVTQ
+3768 TSNDRERTKELVEQ
-3782 LTRIYGSWENAKTA
+3782 LTRIYGSWSKAKSA
-3796 LKKYQNKIK
+3796 LTKYRQKNNK

>member
-27 SPAKQRNNFFSTNL
+27 SPAKQRNNFFSTHLDSVGGEHSQSADISVISSAQQKFNATGVL
-41 NHVQNED
+41 PGVEKILTNEFAQAQAKGQE
-48 SNLSIV
+48 NIE
-54 PNGTKDSNGVKHYT
+54 K
-68 LEKNAPAYLP
+68 KNA
-78 GAEKLFTV
+78 
-86 RNNIVENQIKSIN
+86 
-99 KQSERN
+99 
-105 EYYTQKYK
+105 YY
-113 DTPKT
+113 
-118 YEGYMNHA
+118 A
-126 AYVGDDEKRWL
+126 
-137 EEQAAQYATA
+137 
-147 DDLKKKY
+147 
-154 NENNAEMVY
+154 
-163 LSKAQDNLL
+163 
-172 NKMKEVDEGG
+172 
-182 IEYGKYA
+182 
-189 NKYGKLQIQRD
+189 
-200 EIALEQKTLPYKISE
+200 
-215 QARITA
+215 
-221 INERNKYYSEKYK
+221 EKYK

-245 HAQYVSSDEREWLE
+245 HAQYVSSDERKWLE
-259 KQAEQYATPEDYK
+259 KQAEQYATAEDYK
-272 KEADKASADYNYLN
+272 KEADKAKADYNYYKILGEKVKNESVYYQYVSASKYAQQKQSDLQN
-286 SIKADVQGNGGVAS
+286 SADKIEKRMNEAQ
-300 NKLEDLISEANT
+300 DSERIAESKGKEK
-312 NYNKYKSSARKKE
+312 YYEEKYKDTPKTYEGYMKHAPYVSEEERQWLESQADEFATSEDYKKEIEKAKAEHAYLYNIYKENESNGTTASKSDAKVEDSIISKLNEISKYESKLRKKE

-354 EQRKSDNGEAVRID
+354 EQRKSDNDEAVRID

-388 NLANEGYDPKALYTY
+388 NLANEGYDPKELYTY

-451 GAGIAEGVTGEYQWI
+451 GAGIAEEVTGEYQWI

-639 YTKEEA
+639 YTKDEA

-665 VSGGVLGGT
+665 VSGAVLGGT

-706 NFDINLLLEQAKNSS
+706 NFDINLLLEQAKNSGS
-721 NEKAENIA
+721 EKAVSIA

-774 GVAANEENINTISKE
+774 GVTANEGNINTVSKE

-856 EYQSLINAAKN
+856 EYQSLMNAAKN

-876 VQEYGDYVNYKGK
+876 VQEYGDYVNFKGK

-1160 LAEMFSDAADNIKA
+1160 LAEMFSNAADNIKA

-1194 VKYSIDKHFAEKY
+1194 VKYSIDKGFAKEY
-1207 DKWDKKSTGF
+1207 DNWDKKSDKISF
-1217 AFRVGSTS
+1217 SVGSTS
-1225 RVLRKLGVN
+1225 SVLRKLGVD
-1234 NKDIT
+1234 NKKIT
-1239 WDSSKIIKIKEKHPE
+1239 WDSSKIIKIKNKHPE

-1300 LELNPTDRGGKNLN
+1300 LELNPTDRGGKSLN

-1351 RVNRLQLPLL
+1351 KVNRLQLPLL

-1398 KAETADKS
+1398 KAETSDKS
-1406 ALEKAMELEKDG
+1406 ALEKAMELDKDG

-1478 NNTATKAEENEYY
+1478 NDTATKAEENEYY

-1556 QKEAIIHEIQHAIQR
+1556 QKEAIIHEIQHAIQG
-1571 IEDFANGSNLE
+1571 IENFANGSNLE

-1637 SGDPVYSADENI
+1637 SGDAGYSADENI

-1655 EKVDQIENN
+1655 KKVDQIENN
-1664 TYNSNDVVIMGRTPK
+1664 TYNSNDVVIMGKTPK
-1679 VLQDIGFNSLPVA
+1679 ILQDIGLNSLPVA

-1708 KNEGRYKKNTNY
+1708 KSEGRYKKNTNY
-1720 HDLGFNT
+1720 HNLGFNT
-1727 VKQIYNKISDPLMVI
+1727 VKKIYNKISDPLMII
-1742 AHPDFTNKESRDST
+1742 AHPDFTNKASRDST
-1756 HKVIALVDLSV
+1756 HKVIVLVDLSV

-1775 IVVDFESRYNKKII
+1775 ILVDYESIYSKKRM
-1789 DVNLVATYFNKNNIH
+1789 DVNLVATYFNKNNIN

-1822 YLDKKRTQSIIKQKG
+1822 YLDKKRTQSIIKRTG
-1837 YQLPSVLN
+1837 YQLPRRLN

-1866 ITQSKQFVRWFGD
+1866 ITQSQQFVRWFGD
-1879 WQNSPKSASKVVD
+1879 WQNKPKTASKVVD
-1892 GNGEPLVVYHQT
+1892 GKGEPLVVYHQT
-1904 GNDFTVF
+1904 ENDFNVF
-1911 DTKHTGAGEF
+1911 DTNKKGAGEF

-1934 SDNIGLSGNKQMALY
+1934 NSNIGLSGNKQMALY

-1964 VRFYEQNID
+1964 VKFYEQNID

-2064 IVNNDVG
+2064 IVKNDAG
-2071 SFGRST
+2071 SFGRTT
-2077 KTYIAFENT
+2077 KTYIAFSNT

-2091 TDNIGTFDGKNP
+2091 TDNIGTFDG
-2103 DIRYSI
+2103 
-2109 DDTKQEEVDFRK
+2109 
-2121 ALTRE
+2121 
-2126 EWASFYS
+2126 
-2133 SLNKYNQRD
+2133 
-2142 NLKISKNGIL
+2142 
-2152 IPDEH
+2152 
-2157 NTQDYKLVYY
+2157 
-2167 NGNYQSPKVLAV
+2167 
-2179 YKLKNFDYTIHDNQ
+2179 
-2193 MDFEELLN
+2193 
-2201 ELRRSDENDKYAKA
+2201 
-2215 ILANNTKVF
+2215 
-2224 GTVFERYGGHGWVT
+2224 
-2238 IDNTRESVSDR
+2238 
-2249 RNIKETADGAGT
+2249 RN
-2261 YENSEREVSGGLS
+2261 
-2274 EDKISDI
+2274 SDI
-2281 RYAID
+2281 RYAVD
-2286 DTLNDWLDDLP
+2286 DTINDWLDDESTP
-2297 EGIDYEKVVEKN
+2297 QGIDYEKAVEKN
-2309 PVVAVAKIYNSAS
+2309 PVIAVAKIYKSAAQ
-2322 KTAESGL
+2322 TAKSGL
-2329 RQSQNVRLEEKD
+2329 AQGKNVKLDEKE
-2341 YLRIADK
+2341 YLRIAGS
-2348 IMDKYGIKGKYNPNY
+2348 IMQTYGIKGKYNPNY
-2363 KQELA
+2363 KKELA
-2368 EQLTG
+2368 SQLKN
-2373 FIEHI
+2373 FVDSI
-2378 GEKGS
+2378 GKKDA
-2383 NFTDVF
+2383 NFTDLF
-2389 EELVNDCKGGILLS
+2389 EEFVNDCKGGILLS

-2416 FVLDLIHDKTLFI
+2416 FVLDMLQGKVLLIK
-2429 RPRDIQQ
+2429 PRDVQQ

-2451 FGKTNVAIK
+2451 FGKTYVAVK
-2460 TKESGRGYYI
+2460 NKESGKGYYI
-2470 EDVIALVE
+2470 EDVITHIE
-2478 EYYPYLLDENADG
+2478 ENYPYLLNENADG

-2496 WLENLVNNV
+2496 WLEDLVNNV

-2513 YFDGENSFYE
+2513 YFEGENSFYE
-2523 TPETATVQ
+2523 TPETAAIQ
-2531 MAFDCTTE
+2531 MAFECASE
-2539 IINQKTSRFKADKRA
+2539 IINAKTEKLKADTKA
-2554 DKKLIRKLE
+2554 DKKLIKEFE
-2563 TSQKEAVKLATEL
+2563 TSQKEAINIATEI
-2576 AATKNKQYRQELK
+2576 AEAKNKQYRQELK

-2595 TELWKT
+2595 TELWKR
-2601 NSELRQQK
+2601 NAKLSQEK
-2609 NEEHRKRV
+2609 KEEHRKRV
-2617 EHARQMFRKNIKEK
+2617 EHSRELFSRLNKEK
-2631 QKTREQR
+2631 SKVRVEK
-2638 NKNAELRKQ
+2638 NKNAYSNKII
-2647 NEAYRAI
+2647 EAQKAI
-2654 VASNYRTI
+2654 IASHFKTI
-2662 REEYNEG
+2662 REEYNEN
-2669 RNKTLYIQKLG
+2669 REKTLYLNKLG
-2680 RMCDRLTKRLDGKAR
+2680 KMCDRLTKRLDGKAK
-2695 NNEYIPDSLKGPIVD
+2695 NNEYIPDNLKGPIID
-2710 VLRCFTAKNAK
+2710 VLSCFTIKDAKNA
-2721 GDTPAVFG
+2721 TPGYFG
-2729 EWNRIK
+2729 EWNRLK
-2735 EVGDRVADLEREY
+2735 EVGERVAELESAYRE
-2748 AKLNSGKNPKL
+2748 LNKDKSANEEKSKS
-2759 DNQPASFFDITSI
+2759 SFIDIESI
-2772 HYKADVM
+2772 HYKVGVM
-2779 ERLSEL
+2779 KQLEN
-2785 SQKLKGRNIYTLTS
+2785 LKALVKGHNIYTLTS
-2799 DELYAIYDTMQE
+2799 NELVAIYDTMQM
-2811 LEESLKDA
+2811 LDESLRDA
-2819 VQIIVDGKKQNFMAL
+2819 VQIIVDGRKQNFMAL
-2834 ANTAIEE
+2834 ANEAMQE
-2841 VKNNKSITDYSK
+2841 VKNNKARVDYSK
-2853 MRNVVAAPFKQ
+2853 MKNVLAAPAKQ
-2864 LGKSYIT
+2864 LGKSFVA

-2882 LSNYNDDSIIY
+2882 LSNYHDDSIIY
-2893 KMFSDLHKGENH
+2893 KLFSGLHEGENK
-2905 AIALQHEA
+2905 AITIQQKA
-2913 ISRIKEVTIK
+2913 ISRIKEVTLKYEKEIK
-2923 YSDEVKKIQN
+2923 GIQN
-2933 EDVKEFDFRDVETGR
+2933 EDVKEFDFRDAVTGK
-2948 RVPITQG
+2948 RVPITKS

-2971 HLLGGTDVS
+2971 HLLGGTEET
-2980 YGNKAKHFTVLPNFE
+2980 YANKAGHYTVLPNLE
-2995 LDNMKLKRTAKE
+2995 LSNKNLKRTANE
-3007 HPNKVRF
+3007 NSHKVRF
-3014 TASDLQNIES
+3014 NVESLKRIEKYVQND
-3024 YVEKN
+3024 

-3036 SAISEVYNQTL
+3036 TAISEVYNQTL

-3064 TVKNYYPLQVY
+3064 TVKDYYPLQVY
-3075 GDAGKYEKV
+3075 RDAGKYEKN
-3084 LETESYDTRLKSRGF
+3084 LETEFHDTRLKSRGF
-3099 TKKREWSSTPIVI
+3099 TKQRQWSATPIVI
-3112 EDALR
+3112 DDALR
-3117 KYVKQ
+3117 NFVKQ
-3122 VREVSEYCGM
+3122 VKSVSEYCGLL
-3132 VIPIENF
+3132 IPIENF

-3144 YSDGTQTLHS
+3144 YSDGSATLQS
-3154 TIKDRYGVTAEH
+3154 TIKERYGVSAEH

-3172 GDLQQRADTID
+3172 GDLQNRADTTDRTI
-3183 NTFLDK
+3183 LDK

-3233 RNKVDFDLYDKYTSY
+3233 RNKVDVDLYDKYTSY

-3258 VVGELSREMSLVN
+3258 VIGELSKEMSLTSKGMGFLDIVS
-3271 KWQDTFDFVGK
+3271 K
-3282 MDNRVVASLLYAAEL
+3282 MDNRVVTSLLYAAEL

-3328 PNNMVTSKPQYLRNK
+3328 PNNMITSKPQYLRNK
-3343 NLRRLS
+3343 ALRLLS
-3349 LNAFRSQNMA
+3349 FNAFRSQNMA
-3359 IGNTIFDSF
+3359 IGNTMLDSF
-3368 FEMKAR
+3368 LEMKAR
-3374 MADDK
+3374 MNDYK
-3379 INSTAESK
+3379 NNSTVEA
-3387 ATKKAAVLK
+3387 KKARKEAILK
-3396 FVSCCSGAI
+3396 FVSCCAGAFC
-3405 SANLLL
+3405 SHLLL
-3411 GALSLLSSICLY
+3411 AALSLLSMAGLY

-3438 KNIGFSYIN
+3438 KNIGLSYIN

-3463 YSAVSSVIDIGKT
+3463 YDAVSSAIDKDKT
-3476 YYGLQ
+3476 FYGLQ
-3481 VMNVDSINDMVN
+3481 VMSVDSINDMIQN
-3493 DLISGK
+3493 ITSGK
-3499 ALDALKTLLDCLG
+3499 YWEFVKVLFDCVGVPL
-3512 IPGTNFARFGSSIY
+3512 TNAARLITSAM
-3526 AYYNDVAKG
+3526 AYSKDLTN
-3535 SGRIITDSKGNVV
+3535 GRIITDNKGNVN

-3559 KKDGNSSR
+3559 KKSGNDTR

-3639 VQKAIDRFIKSE
+3639 VQKAIDRFISAE

-3678 EFVINKINESKSY
+3678 EFVINKINESKSD

-3739 GGKTKQEIKSAMRS
+3739 GGKTKKEIKSAMRS